1 MLCLL
6 VFTGVPALQVIRPA
20 GIINLEARGYPP
32 IVKADDITINSGV
45 TMEFERL
52 SIRQRLWIMLSAV
65 FLMGVI
71 SMAVDFHQYQN
82 QLVEEKK
89 QQLSALVESQAS
101 LLSQLLSNGG
111 DLQEGLSA
119 INGSRYHGEEYFF
132 VINVMINWRN

>member
-1 MLCLL
+1 MQ
-6 VFTGVPALQVIRPA
+6 G
-20 GIINLEARGYPP
+20 
-32 IVKADDITINSGV
+32 
-45 TMEFERL
+45 ERL

-71 SMAVDFHQYQN
+71 FMAVDFHQYQS

-111 DLQEGLSA
+111 DLSDGLSA
-119 INGSRYHGEEYFF
+119 LTGSRYHGEEYFF
-132 VINVMINWRN
+132 VINEQLIMKMPVQLNLS